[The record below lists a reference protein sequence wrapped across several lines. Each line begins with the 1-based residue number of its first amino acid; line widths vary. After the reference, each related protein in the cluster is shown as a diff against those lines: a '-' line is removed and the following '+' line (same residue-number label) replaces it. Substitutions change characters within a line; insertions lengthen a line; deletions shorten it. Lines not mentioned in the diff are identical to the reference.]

1 MQQTS
6 EVKIL
11 HYIGKI
17 DKNKIGKY
25 GEKLITQDVIL
36 TEERKLHIL
45 QNHKKD
51 YKIIIKN
58 IDRVILKPKEILI
71 DAKNV
76 DTLFFIGNLER
87 HNLNVIVKLNTSNDE
102 IHPQNSVMTA
112 WIIRDKNLDKL
123 RKNNK
128 IIYKDE

>member
-1 MQQTS
+1 M
-6 EVKIL
+6 

>member
-25 GEKLITQDVIL
+25 GERLITQNVIL